1 MEAFGLQGQD
11 RQRWYAGETI
21 SVAVGQGYNAF
32 TLLQLAQG
40 TSTLANNGLYRRPH
54 GARGARPAFGRGQA
68 YGIRARLPHPLKQAN
83 VDVIKNAMADV
94 VRAGTA
100 RRAFANAPYQ
110 AAGKTGTA
118 QVFSLRGGH
127 YRASAIDER
136 LRDHALFMGFAP
148 LEHPRIAVALIVE
161 NAGWGASVAAGGAQR
176 FDYWLAKDRQDK
188 IQRPERNASTASVEN
203 ITSDLVRQ
211 Q

>member
-1 MEAFGLQGQD
+1 
-11 RQRWYAGETI
+11 
-21 SVAVGQGYNAF
+21 
-32 TLLQLAQG
+32 
-40 TSTLANNGLYRRPH
+40 
-54 GARGARPAFGRGQA
+54 
-68 YGIRARLPHPLKQAN
+68 
-83 VDVIKNAMADV
+83 MADV

-118 QVFSLRGGH
+118 QVFSLRGAR

-161 NAGWGASVAAGGAQR
+161 NAGWGASVARRWRARCSTTGWPGTPGQDRAAGPRRSAGLGR
-176 FDYWLAKDRQDK
+176 VHRL
-188 IQRPERNASTASVEN
+188 
-203 ITSDLVRQ
+203 
-211 Q
+211 